1 MQKQGNLL
9 KKKKKNFSM
18 PYKNT
23 TKEKIHRNTNTVLSK
38 KKTNFPINLSTL
50 KACVSG
56 FVFNKD
62 FYSQMEIYK

>member
-1 MQKQGNLL
+1 
-9 KKKKKNFSM
+9 M